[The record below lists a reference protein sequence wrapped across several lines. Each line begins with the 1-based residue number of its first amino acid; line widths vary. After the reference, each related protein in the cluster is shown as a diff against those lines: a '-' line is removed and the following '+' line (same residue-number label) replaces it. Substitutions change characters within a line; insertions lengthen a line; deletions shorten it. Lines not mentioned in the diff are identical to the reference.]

1 MKTVKFGNSDLM
13 VPVIG
18 LGCMRMNNLEKNAIP
33 YYIEHCCDLGINFFD
48 HADVYSDGECE
59 SLFGEDYPVKVRNY
73 PRRDVRF
80 FIRAH
85 HQIGRRNF
93 E

>member
-59 SLFGEDYPVKVRNY
+59 SLFGE
-73 PRRDVRF
+73 VRF

>member
-59 SLFGEDYPVKVRNY
+59 SLFGEAMKSVSV
-73 PRRDVRF
+73 PRDKM
-80 FIRAH
+80 ISSQSA
-85 HQIGRRNF
+85 
-93 E
+93 ELSAA